1 MTPRA
6 RIISVVAV
14 VLGCALVA
22 ALLLSTTDHLTD
34 RNVQGNPDLGTTSE
48 FDGVVSSP
56 VTDFYTPPSPLPKVS
71 PGTILKSETIPEAP
85 KGVKASRIMYMSQ
98 NNAGEPL
105 AITAYVATPDK
116 PTQTGYPVVAIAH
129 GTTGLDPQ
137 CGMSQAPFTA
147 GTTGFEYWNFL
158 GAQLVQSGMAV
169 VVTDYEGMGAP
180 GTPTYL
186 LRKQGYDVLDSLRA
200 ATRFDPT
207 MIDANNL
214 AMIGHSEGA
223 YVTLVGAD
231 MANEYAPELS
241 LRGSVSIAPGGVP
254 PVPAAVKAIVADTGT
269 KGGGPRNGYI
279 TSLSTSWSATYPDL
293 VPFDSWVTPKGAAEV
308 PEYAKQCQGQVVQT
322 MTAPFTDY
330 FRKDLPPELI
340 EVAAMNQP
348 ITRKAAVPLL
358 MLQGMKD
365 TGIVPQVTKGMF
377 QLECAYG
384 STAKYQ
390 QFQNDTHRSSV
401 FASAETYTD
410 WLWDRFTDKPAPS
423 NCQGM

>member
-22 ALLLSTTDHLTD
+22 ALLLSTADRLTD
-34 RNVQGNPDLGTTSE
+34 RNVQGNPALGLTPE
-48 FDGVVSSP
+48 FDGTVSSP
-56 VTDFYTPPSPLPKVS
+56 VTDFYTPPSPLPDVS
-71 PGTILKSETIPEAP
+71 AGSILKSEPIPDAP
-85 KGVKASRIMYMSQ
+85 TGVKAFRIMYMSK
-98 NNAGEPL
+98 NNAGDPL
-105 AITAYVATPDK
+105 PITAYMAMPDK

-137 CGMSQAPFTA
+137 CGMSEAPFTK

-158 GAQLVQSGMAV
+158 GAQLVQSGMAI

-200 ATRFDPT
+200 ATRFDPAL
-207 MIDANNL
+207 IDANNL

-241 LRGSVSIAPGGVP
+241 LRGAVSIAPGGVP
-254 PVPAAVKAIVADTGT
+254 PVPAAVKAIVASTGSE
-269 KGGGPRNGYI
+269 GGGPRNGYI
-279 TSLSTSWSATYPDL
+279 TYLSSSWSATYPDL
-293 VPFDSWVTPKGAAEV
+293 LPFDSWVTPKGAAEV
-308 PEYAKQCQGQVVQT
+308 PQYAKQCQGQVVQT

-330 FRKDLPPELI
+330 FRKDLPPEVI

-348 ITRKAAVPLL
+348 ITRKAAVPVL

-365 TGIVPQVTKGMF
+365 KGIVPQVTKGMF
-377 QLECAYG
+377 QLSCSYG
-384 STAKYQ
+384 STVEYQ
-390 QFQNDTHRSSV
+390 QYKDDTHRSSV
-401 FASAETYTD
+401 FASAETFTN
-410 WLWDRFTDKPAPS
+410 WIQDRFANKPAPS

>member
-6 RIISVVAV
+6 RIVSVVAV

-22 ALLLSTTDHLTD
+22 ALLFATTDHLTD
-34 RNVQGNPDLGTTSE
+34 RNVPGNPALGLTSE
-48 FDGVVSSP
+48 YDGVVSSP
-56 VTDFYTPPSPLPKVS
+56 VTDFYTPPSPLPHVA
-71 PGTILKSETIPEAP
+71 PGAILKQEAIDGAP
-85 KGVKASRIMYMSQ
+85 KGVRASRIMYMSQ

-105 AITAYVATPDK
+105 AITAYIAMPDR
-116 PTQTGYPVVAIAH
+116 PTTTGYPVVAIAH

-137 CGMSQAPFTA
+137 CGMSEAPFTP

-200 ATRFDPT
+200 ATKFDPSV
-207 MIDANNL
+207 IDANNL

-254 PVPAAVKAIVADTGT
+254 PVPAAVKAIVADTGS
-269 KGGGPRNGYI
+269 KDGGPRNGYI
-279 TSLSTSWSATYPDL
+279 TYLSSSWSATYPNL
-293 VPFDSWVTPKGAAEV
+293 LPFSSWVTPMGQAQV
-308 PEYAKQCQGQVVQT
+308 PNYAKQCQGQVVQQ
-322 MTAPFTDY
+322 MKAPFTDY
-330 FRKDLPPELI
+330 FRQDLPPELI
-340 EVAAMNQP
+340 QVAAENQP
-348 ITRKAAVPLL
+348 ITRKSPVPVLL
-358 MLQGMKD
+358 LQGMKD

-384 STAKYQ
+384 STAEYQ
-390 QFQNDTHRSSV
+390 QFKNDTHRSSV
-401 FASAETYTD
+401 FASAQTYTD
-410 WLWDRFTDKPAPS
+410 WLRDRFANKPAPS